1 MIPLISVGLLAFD
14 TKRPG
19 NLVRL
24 AVGMVAPLNK
34 IHPRD
39 SLRLLKEKDLLQ
51 QAKLAALRE
60 AVQKGIDSGEATPLN
75 MDEVIAEAR
84 QQQKS

>member
-1 MIPLISVGLLAFD
+1 MATNVSLTPELEEFVNNKVRAGDYKSVSE
-14 TKRPG
+14 
-19 NLVRL
+19 V
-24 AVGMVAPLNK
+24 V
-34 IHPRD
+34 RD

-51 QAKLAALRE
+51 QVKLAALRE

-75 MDEVIAEAR
+75 MNEIIAEAR

>member
-1 MIPLISVGLLAFD
+1 MTTNVSLTPELEEFVNSKVRAGDYKSVSE
-14 TKRPG
+14 
-19 NLVRL
+19 V
-24 AVGMVAPLNK
+24 V
-34 IHPRD
+34 RD

-60 AVQKGIDSGEATPLN
+60 AVQKGIDSGEATPFN
-75 MDEVIAEAR
+75 MDEIIAEAR

>member
-1 MIPLISVGLLAFD
+1 MATKVSLTPELEEFVNNKVRAGDYKSVSE
-14 TKRPG
+14 
-19 NLVRL
+19 V
-24 AVGMVAPLNK
+24 V
-34 IHPRD
+34 RD

-60 AVQKGIDSGEATPLN
+60 AVQKGIDSGEATPLYMN
-75 MDEVIAEAR
+75 EIIAEAR